1 MAHCQDHLP
10 RPLLVVV
17 EAAAAAP
24 HRPERPCGGAMR
36 PPRRAVHEPSNRAPP
51 PRRPS
56 RRRCRLLGVRN
67 AAMLWGA
74 LRHVINSRCPALA
87 FRVLLDRGAAR
98 WHAGAGRCPAV
109 PWRWLAPSSICAS
122 PAATFTAVESPVDDV
137 AVASASERVVV
148 DESVEPEKNLMVSA
162 VEGTLN
168 VLRVAKDTSRV
179 RRVVVTSSISAIVPS
194 PGWPAGEA
202 RDERC
207 WTDIDYCEKNGVR
220 YPASK
225 TLAEKAAWKFAEENR
240 LEVVVVNPRA
250 VLGPI
255 ISPAINASMSVL
267 VRLLEGC
274 TEEYADF
281 YMGPVHVE
289 DVASAHILP
298 FENPSASGR
307 HICVE
312 SIAHWSD
319 FVAEVAELYPNH
331 KVPKFPKDAQ
341 PGLVRTEAASKKLN
355 ALGLHFTP
363 VEKIISDAV
372 ESLKSRGYI
381 S

>member
-1 MAHCQDHLP
+1 MASGGGKGETV
-10 RPLLVVV
+10 LVT
-17 EAAAAAP
+17 
-24 HRPERPCGGAMR
+24 GASGFIGSCLV
-36 PPRRAVHEPSNRAPP
+36 RR
-51 PRRPS
+51 
-56 RRRCRLLGVRN
+56 
-67 AAMLWGA
+67 
-74 LRHVINSRCPALA
+74 
-87 FRVLLDRGAAR
+87 LLDRGYSIHAGVLNPDDKAETD
-98 WHAGAGRCPAV
+98 HLHALAAGAGEGRLRVFRCDLLDDAAL
-109 PWRWLAPSSICAS
+109 LAAARGCSGVFHLAS
-122 PAATFTAVESPVDDV
+122 PCTVD
-137 AVASASERVVV
+137 RVI
-148 DESVEPEKNLMVSA
+148 DPQRQLMVPA

-168 VLRVAKDTSRV
+168 VLRAAKDAGRV

-194 PGWPAGEA
+194 PGWPAGEV
-202 RDERC
+202 RDESC
-207 WTDIDYCEKNGVR
+207 WTDIDYCEKNGVW

-225 TLAEKAAWKFAEENR
+225 TLAEKAAWKFAEENG
-240 LEVVVVNPRA
+240 LNLVVVNPGT
-250 VLGPI
+250 VMGPI
-255 ISPAINASMSVL
+255 IPPAINASMSML

-289 DVASAHILP
+289 DVALAHILL

-319 FVAEVAELYPNH
+319 FVAKVAELYPNY
-331 KVPKFPKDAQ
+331 KVPKFPKDTQ
-341 PGLVRTEAASKKLN
+341 PGLVRAEAASKKLI
-355 ALGLHFTP
+355 ALGLQFTP